1 MESNTKATPTTEQEQ
16 PEAKIISIEHL
27 LSYLMRVK
35 DGRKPRGL
43 RYRLETILVLVILAK
58 LCGQNKVYGIA
69 DWVQQ
74 RSVYLTEA
82 LRLKRKRM
90 PHHRPIGVS

>member
-1 MESNTKATPTTEQEQ
+1 MESNTKAPPTSEKEQ
-16 PEAKIISIEHL
+16 PEAKIISIGHL
-27 LSYLMRVK
+27 LSYMMRLK
-35 DGRKPRGL
+35 DSRKARGL
-43 RYRLETILVLVILAK
+43 GYRMEIILVLVILAK

-74 RSVYLTEA
+74 RSAYLSEA

-90 PHHRPIGVS
+90 PHHST